1 MKTVVGLFDTYPHA
15 ENAARDLQ
23 NAGIAREEI
32 SLVASNETEQYAKN
46 PVETNGS
53 GGMAGAA
60 VADAGVGAGIGGTLG
75 LLAGASLFVIPGL
88 GWLAGVGWLAG
99 MLGGAAVGGTIGGIV
114 GVLTH
119 IGISEEDAAY
129 YNEGIRRGA
138 VLVAVRADESESHNV
153 ASVLSRAG
161 AMNIEERVAQWRQEG
176 YMPNSMGNSTPNM
189 GNSTLGMGNGIPGI
203 QTGGRNNDGSPD
215 TRGITEK
222 AADAVTGNRVDDK
235 TGAAV

>member
-23 NAGIAREEI
+23 SAGVPRDDI

-46 PVETNGS
+46 PMNTNVSTDTS

-60 VADAGVGAGIGGTLG
+60 VADAGVGAGIGGALG
-75 LLAGASLFVIPGL
+75 LLAGASLFIIPGL
-88 GWLAGVGWLAG
+88 GWLAGAGWLAG

-119 IGISEEDAAY
+119 IGIPEVDAGH
-129 YNEGIRRGA
+129 YNEGIRRGG
-138 VLVAVRADESESHNV
+138 VLVAVRADESQSSHI
-153 ASVLSRAG
+153 ASVLSSAG
-161 AMNIEERVAQWRQEG
+161 AINIDERVSQWRQDG
-176 YMPNSMGNSTPNM
+176 YMSNSMGV
-189 GNSTLGMGNGIPGI
+189 GNGLPGI

-215 TRGITEK
+215 TRGVTEK
-222 AADAVTGNRVDDK
+222 VADAVTGDRVDDK
-235 TGAAV
+235 TGSRI